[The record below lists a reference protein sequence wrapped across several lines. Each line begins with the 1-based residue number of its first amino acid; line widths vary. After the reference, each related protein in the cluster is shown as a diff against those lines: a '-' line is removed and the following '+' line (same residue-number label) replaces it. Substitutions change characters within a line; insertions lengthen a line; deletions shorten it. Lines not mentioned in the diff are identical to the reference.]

1 MKTFSEACE
10 STFMCTVPVDKEDP
24 LKISAELDEQLD
36 PFRATIEEI
45 QNSDEAEML
54 ASALLQLGKDARR
67 NPCDLLK
74 IAFSHGVMVGMQME
88 KSDTAPCSI

>member
-45 QNSDEAEML
+45 QNSDEAEIL
-54 ASALLQLGKDARR
+54 ASALLQARR

>member
-1 MKTFSEACE
+1 
-10 STFMCTVPVDKEDP
+10 MCTVPVDKEDP

-45 QNSDEAEML
+45 QNSDEAEIL
-54 ASALLQLGKDARR
+54 ASALLQARR